1 MRWTIVALAFA
12 LGCSGDKPNDVP
24 ADTSV
29 GGDGAAHDAATADAG
44 RDLSTDRGLFFGA
57 SRCAAAN
64 VALCE
69 DFESGTLAAR
79 WQTVGTAPVID
90 TVQAARGTHALHID
104 LHANG
109 PSYIKETTT
118 FPALAGGYYAR
129 AFIYFTHMP
138 TTGMT
143 YAHWTAFASST
154 SIGEIRLSG
163 QYQNGKN
170 LWGVGT
176 DSGMNASGTGD
187 WTTNDNDPANA
198 PRTIPIGEWMCVEWQ
213 HDSANDT
220 TRVWWDGVEHPSLA
234 TSATH
239 HGGNT
244 NPFAIPDITAAWFG
258 WQEYQ
263 TSTQEFELWIDELA
277 IDSQRIGCVI

>member
-1 MRWTIVALAFA
+1 MRRTFALALA
-12 LGCSGDKPNDVP
+12 LAGCSGGKPNDV
-24 ADTSV
+24 ADDAKA
-29 GGDGAAHDAATADAG
+29 GDAALRDGPTGDAG
-44 RDLSTDRGLFFGA
+44 RDLSTNRGLFFGD

-64 VALCE
+64 AALCE
-69 DFESGTLAAR
+69 DFEAGTLPSY

-90 TVQAARGTHALHID
+90 TLQAARGTHALHIH

-109 PSYIKETTT
+109 PSYIKESVT
-118 FPALAGGYYAR
+118 FPALASGYYAR
-129 AFIYFTHMP
+129 AFIYFTHLP

-154 SIGEIRLSG
+154 SLGEIRLSG

-176 DSGMNASGTGD
+176 DSGSNAAGTGD
-187 WTTNDNDPANA
+187 WTTNDNDPSGA
-198 PRTIPIGEWMCVEWQ
+198 PRTIPTGEWMCLEWQ
-213 HDSANDT
+213 HDSADDT
-220 TRVWWDGVEHPSLA
+220 TRVWWDGVEHASLA
-234 TSATH
+234 TTATM
-239 HGGNT
+239 HGGNS

-277 IDSQRIGCVI
+277 IDGQRIGCVI